1 MQTTESNAYVVASSK
16 VWDPTMVMRLQK
28 ATGCTFHEVTEKSD
42 LTLENLLRI
51 NPRFIFFPHWSFI
64 VPDKIFQSFDCII
77 FHMTDLPY
85 GRGGSPLQNL
95 ILRGHRETVICATQC
110 IDEVDAGPIYL
121 RRNLSLAGSAQEI
134 YLRASEKIYEM
145 ILEII
150 RSEPNPEDQVGSA
163 VLFERRE
170 SQDSELRDLNSLE
183 ELYDFIRML
192 DAEGYPRAFLNFKNF
207 RIEFKSAVT
216 DGDSVTASVLI
227 TDRTKDQNGC

>member
-1 MQTTESNAYVVASSK
+1 
-16 VWDPTMVMRLQK
+16 
-28 ATGCTFHEVTEKSD
+28 
-42 LTLENLLRI
+42 
-51 NPRFIFFPHWSFI
+51 
-64 VPDKIFQSFDCII
+64 VPDKIFESFDCII

-150 RSEPNPEDQVGSA
+150 RSEPNPEDQFGSA

>member
-1 MQTTESNAYVVASSK
+1 
-16 VWDPTMVMRLQK
+16 
-28 ATGCTFHEVTEKSD
+28 
-42 LTLENLLRI
+42 
-51 NPRFIFFPHWSFI
+51 
-64 VPDKIFQSFDCII
+64 
-77 FHMTDLPY
+77 
-85 GRGGSPLQNL
+85 
-95 ILRGHRETVICATQC
+95 
-110 IDEVDAGPIYL
+110 
-121 RRNLSLAGSAQEI
+121 
-134 YLRASEKIYEM
+134 M

-150 RSEPNPEDQVGSA
+150 RSEPNPEDQFGSA